1 MQDYTKNFIH
11 ILCAIKMP
19 EATIHGI
26 AEMMWDDYPAQSE
39 LVKYIEA
46 NPQTTESDLLKE
58 ASLIMGLK

>member
-1 MQDYTKNFIH
+1 
-11 ILCAIKMP
+11 MP
-19 EATIHGI
+19 EATVHGI

-58 ASLIMGLK
+58 ACLIMGLK